1 MGRPRKTTT
10 ELEHASAF
18 SIGNCKVEIHGSG
31 LRCES
36 TAQGLAISGPR
47 GAKVLISV
55 DGDKSASDG
64 VGNSSKGSDFVLLN
78 PSDTDTQTKSLLQEA
93 LMLYKQELPT
103 MDYAADTGRKSGFL
117 EQCTTNGKYK
127 TLILMSRS
135 TAPNDEVIAAVSYQ
149 IVPTDT
155 QYAEVPLAVVR
166 SPYQR
171 GGIGRL
177 LYKELYQR
185 LQNVGVTTIFCW
197 ADMVSEGFW
206 LKQGFVFV
214 GEVDT
219 KGKIRKIPVRADIKR
234 ALCFPGGATLMVAHL
249 KKELPTLQKI
259 SQEKLQTSSLNTTIP
274 DIPSCE
280 NILLKTYVRC
290 NIGKTAKVSGSEAPT
305 DSSDGSLS
313 EHQPK
318 KRIYETS
325 SSSLKSKR
333 IRCSNDAG
341 YCQDINQNDMDDNC
355 VGDTPGFGNS
365 AHQVPMTL
373 SVGVH
378 VESKISGGGNSIIH
392 PYSSPAIMLMNIADE
407 QKKARLTEV
416 VETLGGSVTCEGHSC
431 THIVTGKARRTMNF
445 CIALSS
451 GAWIIS
457 PNWLKQSF
465 KQGQFVGEAQ
475 YVLEDEEY
483 IMQYKCELRDAVTR
497 AKERPCSLLS
507 GYTFCLSKY
516 IQPSVDVLQSIIKS
530 AGGKIIQKLS
540 ESEEP
545 SKTIFL
551 VCEEETELALVAAR
565 NGIKTYSSDW
575 FMGCVMK
582 QELDL
587 EAPEFTVSL

>member
-1 MGRPRKTTT
+1 MNHR
-10 ELEHASAF
+10 
-18 SIGNCKVEIHGSG
+18 
-31 LRCES
+31 
-36 TAQGLAISGPR
+36 
-47 GAKVLISV
+47 
-55 DGDKSASDG
+55 
-64 VGNSSKGSDFVLLN
+64 
-78 PSDTDTQTKSLLQEA
+78 A
-93 LMLYKQELPT
+93 LY
-103 MDYAADTGRKSGFL
+103 S
-117 EQCTTNGKYK
+117 
-127 TLILMSRS
+127 
-135 TAPNDEVIAAVSYQ
+135 
-149 IVPTDT
+149 
-155 QYAEVPLAVVR
+155 
-166 SPYQR
+166 
-171 GGIGRL
+171 
-177 LYKELYQR
+177 
-185 LQNVGVTTIFCW
+185 
-197 ADMVSEGFW
+197 
-206 LKQGFVFV
+206 V

-219 KGKIRKIPVRADIKR
+219 KGKIRKIPVRTDIKR

-274 DIPSCE
+274 DSISPVDTAVPSCE
-280 NILLKTYVRC
+280 NILLKTYIRR
-290 NIGKTAKVSGSEAPT
+290 NIGKTAKVTGSEAPT
-305 DSSDGSLS
+305 DSSNGSLS
-313 EHQPK
+313 EHKAK
-318 KRIYETS
+318 KWIYETS

-341 YCQDINQNDMDDNC
+341 HCEDINQNDMDDNC
-355 VGDTPGFGNS
+355 VGDTPEFGNS
-365 AHQVPMTL
+365 AYQVPMTL

-378 VESKISGGGNSIIH
+378 VESKISGDDKTIIH
-392 PYSSPAIMLMNIADE
+392 PDSSPAIMLMNIADE

-416 VETLGGSVTCEGHSC
+416 VEMLGGSVTCEGHSC

-451 GAWIIS
+451 GFVSLSLSNYIAWIIS

-465 KQGQFVGEAQ
+465 KHGQFVGEAQ

-483 IMQYKCELRDAVTR
+483 RMQYKCELRDAVMR

-540 ESEEP
+540 ESEEA

>member
-1 MGRPRKTTT
+1 MGRTRKAAA
-10 ELEHASAF
+10 EPEPAPSF

-36 TAQGLAISGPR
+36 TEQGLTVSGPR

-55 DGDKSASDG
+55 DAGKSSLDS
-64 VGNSSKGSDFVLLN
+64 VGKGSDFILLN
-78 PSDTDTQTKSLLQEA
+78 PSDTDSQTKSLLQEV

-117 EQCTTNGKYK
+117 EKCTTNGKYK
-127 TLILMSRS
+127 TLILMSS
-135 TAPNDEVIAAVSYQ
+135 SAAQHLEVIAAVSYQ
-149 IVPTDT
+149 IVPADT
-155 QYAEVPLAVVR
+155 QYAEIPLTVVR
-166 SPYQR
+166 SSYQH
-171 GGIGRL
+171 GGIGQL
-177 LYKELYQR
+177 LYGELYQR

-197 ADMVSEGFW
+197 ADI
-206 LKQGFVFV
+206 GFVSI

-234 ALCFPGGATLMVAHL
+234 ALCFPGGSTLMVAHL

-259 SQEKLQTSSLNTTIP
+259 SQENMQTSPANTIVP
-274 DIPSCE
+274 DSISPADTAVSCE
-280 NILLKTYVRC
+280 NIIIQTYKRRNVRKT
-290 NIGKTAKVSGSEAPT
+290 TKVTRSEAHT
-305 DSSDGSLS
+305 GCNQGSLS
-313 EHQPK
+313 EQQPK

-333 IRCSNDAG
+333 IRCSNDADH
-341 YCQDINQNDMDDNC
+341 CKDINQDDMDAKYIC
-355 VGDTPGFGNS
+355 DTPECGHS
-365 AHQVPMTL
+365 VHQIPLTP
-373 SVGVH
+373 SVGAH
-378 VESKISGGGNSIIH
+378 VESTISADNNAIVR
-392 PYSSPAIMLMNIADE
+392 PYGSPKIMLMNIADE
-407 QKKARLTEV
+407 QKKARLTKV
-416 VETLGGSVTCEGHSC
+416 VEMLGGFATCEGHSC

-457 PNWLKQSF
+457 SNWLKDSF

-483 IMQYKCELRDAVTR
+483 RMQYMCELRDAVTR
-497 AKERPCSLLS
+497 ARERPCSLFS

-530 AGGKIIQKLS
+530 TGGKVVKKLS
-540 ESEEP
+540 QSEEP

-551 VCEEETELALVAAR
+551 ACEEEMELALIAAR
-565 NGIKTYSSDW
+565 SGIKTYSSDW
-575 FMGCVMK
+575 FMSCVMR
-582 QELDL
+582 QEIDL